1 MNGIDWGMTL
11 LLVVSKVLD
20 KGRQFGLPQWMP
32 LNGLG
37 SKSTWAVLF
46 SLTKL
51 NRKVVLFTTMTITI
65 LF

>member
-1 MNGIDWGMTL
+1 MTL
-11 LLVVSKVLD
+11 LLAVSKILD
-20 KGRQFGLPQWMP
+20 HGRQYGLPHWMP

-46 SLTKL
+46 LLTEL
-51 NRKVVLFTTMTITI
+51 NKKVVVLFTTMTITI